1 MYGLETF
8 NSKGIPQIMQ
18 DTNGL
23 FLADIKVVT
32 IPESGKATLT
42 TRYANS
48 YVFIQS
54 GEYTRVV
61 QTSGNSYAIFSKKGN
76 RILCLI
82 FSANNKD
89 GKYGIE
95 LGGTFIS
102 NPLCIYDVWTY
113 QGKQSHTYTLP
124 NDYSGYAVM
133 VASPR
138 WWAYRDEIYSDAV
151 FMVDNE
157 IIVDLP
163 VLMDNMYIGRDE
175 WIVGRSSWM
184 EQRLEEINEDPR
196 YFPGLSLSGCIMII
210 DLKHID
216 LRKFI

>member
-8 NSKGIPQIMQ
+8 NNKGIPQIMQ

-32 IPESGKATLT
+32 IPKSGKATLT

-48 YVFIQS
+48 YVFIQT
-54 GEYTRVV
+54 GRYTRVV
-61 QTSGNSYAIFSKKGN
+61 QTSGNSYAIFSEKGN

-82 FSANNKD
+82 FSANNKG

-95 LGGTFIS
+95 LGGMFIS

-113 QGKQSHTYTLP
+113 QGKQTYTYTLP
-124 NDYSGYAVM
+124 NYYRDYAVM

-138 WWAYRDEIYSDAV
+138 WWVGYGNSESGRIFPDTV
-151 FMVDNE
+151 FMMGNE
-157 IIVDLP
+157 IIVSLCVRMGDGFAGWSR
-163 VLMDNMYIGRDE
+163 I
-175 WIVGRSSWM
+175 
-184 EQRLEEINEDPR
+184 LEGELENKLYSDP
-196 YFPGLSLSGCIMII
+196 FQSLSGCIVII